1 MDRIKI
7 ESFYR
12 LWVSQLDNLLAGY
25 IYNENGGPNHTRYIF
40 SYYLELLERFL
51 KNEITEIEKINLLSG
66 IRGIGKTTLLGQLF
80 YPSRFT
86 HPSQKSLYSKLLEGN
101 YEKLYLDVSK
111 LHLEG
116 ISLNDFFKFY
126 EEEKNLHFETLNR
139 KLVIFLDEVHYDSN
153 WGLFL
158 KNIFDRTKGHKNILT
173 VATGSSALKIK
184 LNPDLSRRSLLQELY
199 PLKFDEFLIMKSM
212 VHPIKNLSDELI
224 KSILFSK
231 NASELYDL
239 LEIHLRSVNSFF
251 LNLLPQIEEEFLYFG
266 GFPFVLELKNKKS
279 LVYELISGVIDK
291 LITKDILDLKRFSS
305 ETISKIKDLLYL
317 IANSDITDYEKLC
330 STLKLNYRSVRGIIE
345 TLIQSGVIVEVKSYG
360 EKFVKV
366 RKPTKFL
373 FISPS
378 LRASILSG
386 IIPSEIKGK
395 LLEDYSAL
403 IFKKD
408 FSKKKIEGAEIEI
421 LYDSS
426 SLGADFVLRAGKVK
440 KIVVEIGYGEKK
452 HGIKQVENTAKKLE
466 NFSYG
471 IIVSKEGELELIN
484 EKIIKIPLKFWLLI

>member
-7 ESFYR
+7 DSFYR
-12 LWVSQLDNLLAGY
+12 LWISQLDNLLAGY
-25 IYNENGGPNHTRYIF
+25 IFNENGGTNPTRHIF
-40 SYYLELLERFL
+40 SYYLELLEKFL

-80 YPSRFT
+80 YASRFT
-86 HPSQKSLYSKLLEGN
+86 HPSQKSLYAKLLEGN
-101 YEKLYLDVSK
+101 YDKIYLDVSK

-126 EEEKNLHFETLNR
+126 EEEKNLHFETLKR
-139 KLVIFLDEVHYDSN
+139 KFVIFLDEVHYDSN

-158 KNIFDRTKGHKNILT
+158 KNIFDRIKGHKNIL
-173 VATGSSALKIK
+173 VIATGSSALRIKI
-184 LNPDLSRRSLLQELY
+184 NPDLSRRALLQELY
-199 PLKFDEFLIMKSM
+199 PLKFDEFLLMKSIAN
-212 VHPIKNLSDELI
+212 PIKNLSDELI

-231 NASELYDL
+231 NASELYDI
-239 LEIHLRSVNSFF
+239 LEVHSRSVNSFF
-251 LNLLPQIEEEFLYFG
+251 LTLIPQVEEEFLYFG
-266 GFPFVLELKNKKS
+266 GFPFVLELKDRR
-279 LVYELISGVIDK
+279 LLIYELISGVIDK

-330 STLKLNYRSVRGIIE
+330 RTLKLDYRSVRGIIE
-345 TLIQSGVIVEVKSYG
+345 TLVQSGVIVEVKSYG

-408 FSKKKIEGAEIEI
+408 FLKKKIDGTEIEI

-426 SLGADFVLRAGKVK
+426 SLGADFILCAGNIKQ
-440 KIVVEIGYGEKK
+440 IVVEIGYGEKK
-452 HGIKQVENTAKKLE
+452 QGIKQVENTAKKIE

-471 IIVSKEGELELIN
+471 IIVSKEGKLQLIN
-484 EKIIKIPLKFWLLI
+484 ERIIKIPLKFWLLI